1 MTSSDKFTVY
11 EKNVV
16 ITGASGG
23 LGREM
28 VLLLVRKY
36 NCNVIGIARNEE
48 KMKKLCSEL
57 GSLSNKF
64 SYRLFDVSDREK
76 WLAFANDIA
85 DLGFNADVLINN
97 AGILP
102 QFTRFGKYSFDE
114 IKKCMDTNL
123 KSVVYSTQVFL
134 PLFSQKKGTAIIN
147 ISSSDSLC
155 PLAGTSVYSAGKAA
169 VKALSESMREEYRRW
184 IYIPA
189 VCPGFIRTDIMHN
202 QQHNN
207 NGLIDRVSMPASR
220 AAEKIL
226 RMADSRRSRIVIG
239 ADAHFMSF
247 FYRIAPVLSLR
258 FFNFIFKCSGLELF
272 SEIYK

>member
-1 MTSSDKFTVY
+1 MSLSDKFTLY
-11 EKNVV
+11 GKNVV
-16 ITGASGG
+16 ITGASSG
-23 LGREM
+23 LGKEM
-28 VLLLVRKY
+28 LLLLVRKY
-36 NCNVIGIARNEE
+36 NCKIIGIARNEE
-48 KMKKLCSEL
+48 KMKKLSNEL
-57 GSLSNKF
+57 GDLSNNF
-64 SYRLFDVSDREK
+64 SYRLFDVSDEEK
-76 WLAFANDIA
+76 WSEFAKDIA
-85 DLGFNADVLINN
+85 DSGFNADVLINN

-102 QFTRFGKYSFDE
+102 QFTRFGEYSADE
-114 IKKCMDTNL
+114 VKKCMDTNF
-123 KSVVYSTQVFL
+123 KSVIYSTHSFL

-169 VKALSESMREEYRRW
+169 VKALSESMREEYRGR

-207 NGLIDRVSMPASR
+207 NEIIEMVSMPAPK
-220 AAEKIL
+220 AAKKIL
-226 RMADSRRSRIVIG
+226 RKANSRRSRIVIG

-247 FYRIAPVLSLR
+247 FYRLAPVLSLR